1 MYSPKIKEELIP
13 ILYQMAKAK
22 KTRMT
27 TLVNEIIQK
36 VLGEMK
42 SADGQAKESVN
53 VAACCAEMAGISKK
67 GRKRMSGEQAQNKA
81 FEHCPGSFCPGL
93 EVCDSASERADGVRG
108 RRNVQQ
114 RPSSRL
120 QRRSRQPY
128 RAS

>member
-27 TLVNEIIQK
+27 TLVNGILKK
-36 VLGEMK
+36 VIDEMEGAE
-42 SADGQAKESVN
+42 SQSKESVN
-53 VAACCAEMAGISKK
+53 VAACSEEMAGISKK

-81 FEHCPGSFCPGL
+81 FEHCPGSFCRGS
-93 EVCDSASERADGVRG
+93 EVSDSASERADGVRG

-114 RPSSRL
+114 QHSSRL